1 LYFGLECINRL
12 RAFVCLVVLR
22 DLDFDL
28 VLDLD
33 LGLGVDIA
41 IDLDLGLGV
50 DIAID
55 LDLGLA
61 VDIAIDLDLGLAVD
75 IATDFDT
82 VSANTNLVFAYS
94 IGDAL
99 LRLFKRVRDI
109 SASYN
114 T

>member
-50 DIAID
+50 DISIDLDFDLD
-55 LDLGLA
+55 LDLGL
-61 VDIAIDLDLGLAVD
+61 GVD

-82 VSANTNLVFAYS
+82 VSGDTNLVFAYS
-94 IGDAL
+94 IGDTL
-99 LRLFKRVRDI
+99 SRLFKRVRDI

>member
-1 LYFGLECINRL
+1 MCF
-12 RAFVCLVVLR
+12 VVLR

-55 LDLGLA
+55 LDLGL
-61 VDIAIDLDLGLAVD
+61 GVD

-82 VSANTNLVFAYS
+82 VSADTNLVFAYS
-94 IGDAL
+94 IGDTL